1 MSRAPGS
8 PLHFRSRSTALLV
21 GYAGLFVGAAALFDE
36 VVVAVSTNP
45 HKRYRFDAD
54 RRLALVAESLA
65 DVAGVVV
72 EPMGAGL
79 LAEYAAQRGAVA
91 LVKGLRSGEDFE
103 YEVPMATMNRHLT
116 GVETVFLPG
125 DPRFEHVSSSLV
137 KEVSRYGGDVAGLVP
152 DVVLAALGDLG
163 HPPTLG

>member
-1 MSRAPGS
+1 MHRVICPGS
-8 PLHFRSRSTALLV
+8 FDPLHNGHVEVVAR
-21 GYAGLFVGAAALFDE
+21 AAALFDE

-45 HKRYRFDAD
+45 HKRYRFDAE
-54 RRLALVAESLA
+54 RRLALAQESFEG
-65 DVAGVVV
+65 VAGVVV

-91 LVKGLRSGEDFE
+91 LVKGLRSGEDYE

-125 DPRFEHVSSSLV
+125 DPRFLHLSSTLV
-137 KEVSRYGGDVAGLVP
+137 KEVQGLGGDVSGFVP
-152 DVVLAALGDLG
+152 APVLRALQG
-163 HPPTLG
+163 